1 MSHVHLHIT
10 LRLQSPGLSVCVT
23 RLAGDPGVVLCAAVP
38 LAAPAITLMRGAPA
52 PPPGTGPSKL
62 PHVLQWDP

>member
-1 MSHVHLHIT
+1 MTTHVDLHMT
-10 LRLQSPGLSVCVT
+10 LCLPLVT
-23 RLAGDPGVVLCAAVP
+23 LAGDPGVILCAAVP

>member
-1 MSHVHLHIT
+1 MTTHVDLHMT
-10 LRLQSPGLSVCVT
+10 LCLPIVT
-23 RLAGDPGVVLCAAVP
+23 RLAGDPGVVLCADVP